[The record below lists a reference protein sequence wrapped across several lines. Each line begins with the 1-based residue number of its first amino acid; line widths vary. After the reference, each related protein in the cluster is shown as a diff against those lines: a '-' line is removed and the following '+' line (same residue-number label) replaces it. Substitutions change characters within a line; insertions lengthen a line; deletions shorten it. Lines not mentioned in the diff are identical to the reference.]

1 MNPKVYLITGPI
13 GSGKSTACNYIKQ
26 HGKTTVDLDIVSN
39 SILESPESIDF
50 LEKNFKSCIIDG
62 KVDRKLLAEI
72 VFKEPSQL
80 QILESYLHPLVLEK
94 LTKIIGKAESDV
106 FIEVSAPKNLH
117 KDFSSIVIIADEKVR
132 RERLKLRGMSPDDID
147 NRINTQQNEDWWR
160 SLGKV
165 VENDTLVGLENN
177 LKKIINFK
185 VISDFSP
192 QGDQPT
198 AIQNLKQGVINN
210 LDYQT
215 LMGITGSGKSAT
227 IAWLIEELQMPS
239 LVLAPNKALAAQL
252 ANEFK
257 QFFPENRV
265 EYFVSYYDYYQ
276 PEAYVPRTDTFIE
289 KDSNINEEIDRL
301 RHSAT
306 SALLLRKDVI
316 VVYSVSCIYGLGSPQ
331 EYKNKIIPL
340 IKGSE
345 FELDKLL
352 EELIKQQYVRND
364 LVVTRGTFR
373 LKGDTLDIFP
383 VYEET
388 IFRIEYFGDE
398 IENITR
404 IDPITGEIL
413 EKLTELAILPASHYV
428 TSEDVMNNALS
439 QIEKDMNKQIKKFEK
454 EEKLLEAQRIKQ
466 RTMFDLEMLRELGV
480 CSGIENYSR
489 YFDGRNRGDHP
500 YTLLDFFQE
509 EFLMVVDESHIAIP
523 QIRGQ
528 FAGDKSRKT
537 TLVDYGFRLPA
548 ALDNRPLKFE
558 EWQTKVKN
566 TVLVSATPGKW
577 ENSNSQ
583 NFVEQ
588 IIRPTGLIDP
598 KIVIRPTENQI
609 EDLLKEIKQ
618 VISKGNRVLVTTLT
632 KKMSEALSDYFLK
645 MGIKTRYL
653 HSDIDTLERIEIL
666 RDLRKGE
673 FDVLVGINLLREGL
687 DLPEVQ
693 LVAILDADKEGFLR
707 SETSLIQTVGRAA
720 RNQEGYVIMYADK
733 ITDSM
738 TFAINETERRRGIQQ
753 EHNRVNNIT
762 PKTIQKEIT
771 DILELVEKTRGS
783 SNISISK
790 SKLNLNEASKTDL
803 IKLSKNIEKEMNLA
817 ADLLEFELAA
827 RLRDELKELKKE
839 INNYS
844 E

>member
-1 MNPKVYLITGPI
+1 MNKFEVVSEFQPK
-13 GSGKSTACNYIKQ
+13 
-26 HGKTTVDLDIVSN
+26 
-39 SILESPESIDF
+39 
-50 LEKNFKSCIIDG
+50 
-62 KVDRKLLAEI
+62 
-72 VFKEPSQL
+72 
-80 QILESYLHPLVLEK
+80 
-94 LTKIIGKAESDV
+94 
-106 FIEVSAPKNLH
+106 
-117 KDFSSIVIIADEKVR
+117 
-132 RERLKLRGMSPDDID
+132 
-147 NRINTQQNEDWWR
+147 
-160 SLGKV
+160 
-165 VENDTLVGLENN
+165 
-177 LKKIINFK
+177 
-185 VISDFSP
+185 
-192 QGDQPT
+192 GDQPN
-198 AIQNLKQGVINN
+198 AIKELKEG
-210 LDYQT
+210 LDKNISHQT
-215 LMGITGSGKSAT
+215 LKGITGSGKSAT
-227 IAWLIEELQMPS
+227 IAWLIEECQLPS

-252 ANEFK
+252 ANEFR
-257 QFFPENRV
+257 QFFPKNRV

-289 KDSNINEEIDRL
+289 KDANINEEIDRL

-306 SALLLRKDVI
+306 SALLLREDVI
-316 VVYSVSCIYGLGSPQ
+316 VVSSVSCIYGLGSPV
-331 EYKNKIIPL
+331 EYRNKLIPI
-340 IKGSE
+340 IKGEE
-345 FELDKLL
+345 FEVDNLL
-352 EELIKQQYVRND
+352 LQLVKQQYVRND
-364 LVVTRGTFR
+364 LVVQRGSFR

-388 IFRIEYFGDE
+388 IFRIEFFGDE
-398 IENITR
+398 IENISR

-428 TSEDVMNNALS
+428 ISDESRKSALN
-439 QIEKDMNKQIKKFEK
+439 QIEKDMLIQVEKFKSEN
-454 EEKLLEAQRIKQ
+454 KLLEAQRIEQ
-466 RTMFDLEMLRELGV
+466 RTKYDLEMLSELGV

-489 YFDGRNRGDHP
+489 YFDGRKPGQAP
-500 YTLLDFFQE
+500 FTLLDFFPS

-528 FAGDKSRKT
+528 YEGDKSRKT
-537 TLVDYGFRLPA
+537 TLVDYGFRLPS

-558 EWQTKVKN
+558 EWEDKVDK
-566 TVLVSATPGKW
+566 TILVSATPGKW
-577 ENSNSQ
+577 EKENSEK
-583 NFVEQ
+583 FVEQ
-588 IIRPTGLIDP
+588 VIRPTGLIDP
-598 KIVIRPTENQI
+598 KIVVKPTENQI
-609 EDLLKEIKQ
+609 QDLLVEIES
-618 VISKGNRVLVTTLT
+618 VVNNGNRVLVTTLT
-632 KKMSEALSDYFLK
+632 KKMSEALSDYLLK
-645 MGIKTRYL
+645 AGIKTRYL

-790 SKLNLNEASKTDL
+790 SKLNLNDASKSDL

>member
-1 MNPKVYLITGPI
+1 MNKF
-13 GSGKSTACNYIKQ
+13 
-26 HGKTTVDLDIVSN
+26 
-39 SILESPESIDF
+39 E
-50 LEKNFKSCIIDG
+50 
-62 KVDRKLLAEI
+62 
-72 VFKEPSQL
+72 
-80 QILESYLHPLVLEK
+80 
-94 LTKIIGKAESDV
+94 
-106 FIEVSAPKNLH
+106 
-117 KDFSSIVIIADEKVR
+117 
-132 RERLKLRGMSPDDID
+132 
-147 NRINTQQNEDWWR
+147 
-160 SLGKV
+160 
-165 VENDTLVGLENN
+165 
-177 LKKIINFK
+177 
-185 VISDFSP
+185 VISEFQP
-192 QGDQPT
+192 KGDQPN
-198 AIQNLKQGVINN
+198 AIKELKEG
-210 LDYQT
+210 LDKNISHQT
-215 LMGITGSGKSAT
+215 LKGITGSGKSAT
-227 IAWLIEELQMPS
+227 IAWLIEECQLPS

-252 ANEFK
+252 ANEFR
-257 QFFPENRV
+257 QFFPKNRV

-289 KDSNINEEIDRL
+289 KDANINEEIDRL

-316 VVYSVSCIYGLGSPQ
+316 VVSSVSCIYGLGSPV
-331 EYKNKIIPL
+331 EYRNKLIPI
-340 IKGSE
+340 IKGEE
-345 FELDKLL
+345 FEVDNLL
-352 EELIKQQYVRND
+352 LQLVKQQYVRND
-364 LVVTRGTFR
+364 LVVQRGSFR

-388 IFRIEYFGDE
+388 IFRIEFFGDE
-398 IENITR
+398 IENISR

-428 TSEDVMNNALS
+428 ISDESRKSALN
-439 QIEKDMNKQIKKFEK
+439 QIEKDMLLQVEKFKSEN
-454 EEKLLEAQRIKQ
+454 KLLEAQRIEQ
-466 RTMFDLEMLRELGV
+466 RTKYDLEMLSELGV

-489 YFDGRNRGDHP
+489 YFDGRKPGQAP
-500 YTLLDFFQE
+500 FTLLDFFPS

-528 FAGDKSRKT
+528 YEGDKSRKT
-537 TLVDYGFRLPA
+537 TLVDYGFRLPS

-558 EWQTKVKN
+558 EWEDKVDK
-566 TVLVSATPGKW
+566 TILVSATPGKW
-577 ENSNSQ
+577 EKENSEK
-583 NFVEQ
+583 FVEQ
-588 IIRPTGLIDP
+588 VIRPTGLIDP
-598 KIVIRPTENQI
+598 KIVVKPTENQI
-609 EDLLKEIKQ
+609 QDLLVEIES
-618 VISKGNRVLVTTLT
+618 VVNNGNRVLVTTLT
-632 KKMSEALSDYFLK
+632 KKMSEALSDYLLK
-645 MGIKTRYL
+645 AGIKTRYL

-790 SKLNLNEASKTDL
+790 SKLNLNDASKTDL

>member
-1 MNPKVYLITGPI
+1 MNK
-13 GSGKSTACNYIKQ
+13 
-26 HGKTTVDLDIVSN
+26 
-39 SILESPESIDF
+39 
-50 LEKNFKSCIIDG
+50 
-62 KVDRKLLAEI
+62 
-72 VFKEPSQL
+72 
-80 QILESYLHPLVLEK
+80 
-94 LTKIIGKAESDV
+94 
-106 FIEVSAPKNLH
+106 
-117 KDFSSIVIIADEKVR
+117 
-132 RERLKLRGMSPDDID
+132 
-147 NRINTQQNEDWWR
+147 
-160 SLGKV
+160 
-165 VENDTLVGLENN
+165 
-177 LKKIINFK
+177 FK
-185 VISDFSP
+185 VISDFTP
-192 QGDQPT
+192 QGDQPK
-198 AIQNLKQGVINN
+198 AIQNLKNGVTNG

-316 VVYSVSCIYGLGSPQ
+316 VVSSVSCIYGLGSPQ

-340 IKGSE
+340 FKGEE
-345 FELDKLL
+345 FELDQLL
-352 EELIKQQYVRND
+352 EELIRQQYVRND

-388 IFRIEYFGDE
+388 IFRVEYFGDT
-398 IENITR
+398 IENILR
-404 IDPITGEIL
+404 IDPVTGEIL

-428 TSEDVMNNALS
+428 TSEDVMNNALT

-454 EEKLLEAQRIKQ
+454 QDKLLEAQRIKQ

-489 YFDGRNRGDHP
+489 YFDGRKPGDPP

-558 EWQTKVKN
+558 EWQGKIKN

-577 ENSNSQ
+577 ENANSS

-598 KIVIRPTENQI
+598 NIIIRPTENQI

-618 VISKGNRVLVTTLT
+618 VIDKGNRVLVTTLT

-687 DLPEVQ
+687 DLPEVE
-693 LVAILDADKEGFLR
+693 LVAIMDADKEGFLR
-707 SETSLIQTVGRAA
+707 SETSLIQTIGRAA
-720 RNQEGYVIMYADK
+720 RNKDGYVIMYADRK
-733 ITDSM
+733 TDSI
-738 TFAINETERRRGIQQ
+738 AKSVYETDRRREIQIA
-753 EHNRVNNIT
+753 HNKKYGIT
-762 PKTIQKEIT
+762 PTTISKEIT
-771 DILELVEKTRGS
+771 DILEMVEKNRPS
-783 SNISISK
+783 RDDMDFKSNIDLS
-790 SKLNLNEASKTDL
+790 NASKQDL
-803 IKLSKNIEKEMNLA
+803 YKISKNIEKEMKVA

-827 RLRDELKELKKE
+827 RLRDELKEIKKE
-839 INNYS
+839 IMELPS
-844 E
+844 

>member
-1 MNPKVYLITGPI
+1 
-13 GSGKSTACNYIKQ
+13 
-26 HGKTTVDLDIVSN
+26 
-39 SILESPESIDF
+39 
-50 LEKNFKSCIIDG
+50 
-62 KVDRKLLAEI
+62 
-72 VFKEPSQL
+72 
-80 QILESYLHPLVLEK
+80 
-94 LTKIIGKAESDV
+94 
-106 FIEVSAPKNLH
+106 
-117 KDFSSIVIIADEKVR
+117 
-132 RERLKLRGMSPDDID
+132 
-147 NRINTQQNEDWWR
+147 
-160 SLGKV
+160 
-165 VENDTLVGLENN
+165 
-177 LKKIINFK
+177 
-185 VISDFSP
+185 
-192 QGDQPT
+192 
-198 AIQNLKQGVINN
+198 
-210 LDYQT
+210 
-215 LMGITGSGKSAT
+215 MGITGSGKSAT
-227 IAWLIEELQMPS
+227 VAWLIEELQMPA

-316 VVYSVSCIYGLGSPQ
+316 VVSSVSCIYGLGSPQ

-340 IKGSE
+340 IKGTE
-345 FELDKLL
+345 FELDQLL

-454 EEKLLEAQRIKQ
+454 EDKLLEAQRIKQ

-489 YFDGRNRGDHP
+489 YFDGRSPGDPP

-558 EWQTKVKN
+558 EWQGKVKN

-588 IIRPTGLIDP
+588 IIRPTGLLDP
-598 KIVIRPTENQI
+598 NIIIRPTQNQI

-687 DLPEVQ
+687 DLPEVE
-693 LVAILDADKEGFLR
+693 LVAIMDADKEGFLR
-707 SETSLIQTVGRAA
+707 SETSLIQTIGRAA
-720 RNQEGYVIMYADK
+720 RNKDGYVIMYADRK
-733 ITDSM
+733 TDSI
-738 TFAINETERRRGIQQ
+738 TKSVYETNRRREIQMA
-753 EHNRVNNIT
+753 HNEKFDIT
-762 PKTIQKEIT
+762 PTTISKEIT
-771 DILELVEKTRGS
+771 DILEMVEKNRPS
-783 SNISISK
+783 KDEMKFMSNI
-790 SKLNLNEASKTDL
+790 NLKNASKQDL
-803 IKLSKNIEKEMNLA
+803 YKISKNIEKEMKVA

-827 RLRDELKELKKE
+827 RLRDELKEIKKE
-839 INNYS
+839 IMELPS
-844 E
+844 

>member
-1 MNPKVYLITGPI
+1 MNK
-13 GSGKSTACNYIKQ
+13 
-26 HGKTTVDLDIVSN
+26 
-39 SILESPESIDF
+39 
-50 LEKNFKSCIIDG
+50 
-62 KVDRKLLAEI
+62 
-72 VFKEPSQL
+72 
-80 QILESYLHPLVLEK
+80 
-94 LTKIIGKAESDV
+94 
-106 FIEVSAPKNLH
+106 
-117 KDFSSIVIIADEKVR
+117 
-132 RERLKLRGMSPDDID
+132 
-147 NRINTQQNEDWWR
+147 
-160 SLGKV
+160 
-165 VENDTLVGLENN
+165 
-177 LKKIINFK
+177 FK
-185 VISDFSP
+185 VISDFTP
-192 QGDQPT
+192 QGDQPK
-198 AIQNLKQGVINN
+198 AIQNLKNGVKNN

-316 VVYSVSCIYGLGSPQ
+316 VVSSVSCIYGLGSPQ

-340 IKGSE
+340 YKGEE
-345 FELDKLL
+345 FELDQLL
-352 EELIKQQYVRND
+352 EELIRQQYVRND

-388 IFRIEYFGDE
+388 IFRIEYFGDV
-398 IENITR
+398 IENIIR
-404 IDPITGEIL
+404 IDPVTGEIL

-428 TSEDVMNNALS
+428 TSEDVMNNALN
-439 QIEKDMNKQIKKFEK
+439 QIENDMNKQIKKFEK
-454 EEKLLEAQRIKQ
+454 EDKLLEAQRIKQ

-489 YFDGRNRGDHP
+489 YFDGRKPGDPP

-558 EWQTKVKN
+558 EWQGKIKN

-577 ENSNSQ
+577 ENANSG

-598 KIVIRPTENQI
+598 NIIIRPTENQI
-609 EDLLKEIKQ
+609 EDLLKEIHQ
-618 VISKGNRVLVTTLT
+618 VIAKGNRVLVTTLT

-687 DLPEVQ
+687 DLPEVE
-693 LVAILDADKEGFLR
+693 LVAIMDADKEGFLR
-707 SETSLIQTVGRAA
+707 SETSLIQTIGRAA
-720 RNQEGYVIMYADK
+720 RNKDGYVIMYADRK
-733 ITDSM
+733 TDS
-738 TFAINETERRRGIQQ
+738 ISKSVYETERRREIQIA
-753 EHNRVNNIT
+753 HNKKYGIT
-762 PKTIQKEIT
+762 PTTISKEIT
-771 DILELVEKTRGS
+771 DILEMVEKNRPS
-783 SNISISK
+783 KEDMDFKSNI
-790 SKLNLNEASKTDL
+790 DL
-803 IKLSKNIEKEMNLA
+803 SNATKQDLYKISKNIEKEMKVA

-827 RLRDELKELKKE
+827 RLRDELKEIKKE
-839 INNYS
+839 IMELPS
-844 E
+844 

>member
-1 MNPKVYLITGPI
+1 MNK
-13 GSGKSTACNYIKQ
+13 
-26 HGKTTVDLDIVSN
+26 
-39 SILESPESIDF
+39 
-50 LEKNFKSCIIDG
+50 
-62 KVDRKLLAEI
+62 
-72 VFKEPSQL
+72 
-80 QILESYLHPLVLEK
+80 
-94 LTKIIGKAESDV
+94 
-106 FIEVSAPKNLH
+106 
-117 KDFSSIVIIADEKVR
+117 
-132 RERLKLRGMSPDDID
+132 
-147 NRINTQQNEDWWR
+147 
-160 SLGKV
+160 
-165 VENDTLVGLENN
+165 
-177 LKKIINFK
+177 FK
-185 VISDFSP
+185 VISDFTP
-192 QGDQPT
+192 QGDQPK
-198 AIQNLKQGVINN
+198 AIQNLKNGVKNN

-316 VVYSVSCIYGLGSPQ
+316 VVSSVSCIYGLGSPQ

-340 IKGSE
+340 YKGEE
-345 FELDKLL
+345 FELDQLL
-352 EELIKQQYVRND
+352 EELIRQQYVRND

-388 IFRIEYFGDE
+388 IFRIEYFGDV
-398 IENITR
+398 IENIIR
-404 IDPITGEIL
+404 IDPVTGEIL

-428 TSEDVMNNALS
+428 TSEDVMNNALN
-439 QIEKDMNKQIKKFEK
+439 QIENDMNKQIQKFEK
-454 EEKLLEAQRIKQ
+454 EDKLLEAQRIKQ

-489 YFDGRNRGDHP
+489 YFDGRKPGDPP

-558 EWQTKVKN
+558 EWQGKIKN

-577 ENSNSQ
+577 ENANSG

-598 KIVIRPTENQI
+598 NIIIRPTENQI
-609 EDLLKEIKQ
+609 EDLLKEIHQ
-618 VISKGNRVLVTTLT
+618 VIAKGNRVLVTTLT

-687 DLPEVQ
+687 DLPEVE
-693 LVAILDADKEGFLR
+693 LVAIMDADKEGFLR
-707 SETSLIQTVGRAA
+707 SETSLIQTIGRAA
-720 RNQEGYVIMYADK
+720 RNKDGYVIMYADRK
-733 ITDSM
+733 TDS
-738 TFAINETERRRGIQQ
+738 ISKSVYETERRREIQIA
-753 EHNRVNNIT
+753 HNKKYGIT
-762 PKTIQKEIT
+762 PTTISKEIT
-771 DILELVEKTRGS
+771 DILEMVEKNRPS
-783 SNISISK
+783 KEDMDFKSNIDLS
-790 SKLNLNEASKTDL
+790 NASKQDL
-803 IKLSKNIEKEMNLA
+803 YKISKNIEKEMKVA

-827 RLRDELKELKKE
+827 RLRDELKEIKKE
-839 INNYS
+839 IMELPS
-844 E
+844 

>member
-1 MNPKVYLITGPI
+1 MNK
-13 GSGKSTACNYIKQ
+13 
-26 HGKTTVDLDIVSN
+26 
-39 SILESPESIDF
+39 
-50 LEKNFKSCIIDG
+50 
-62 KVDRKLLAEI
+62 
-72 VFKEPSQL
+72 
-80 QILESYLHPLVLEK
+80 
-94 LTKIIGKAESDV
+94 
-106 FIEVSAPKNLH
+106 
-117 KDFSSIVIIADEKVR
+117 
-132 RERLKLRGMSPDDID
+132 
-147 NRINTQQNEDWWR
+147 
-160 SLGKV
+160 
-165 VENDTLVGLENN
+165 
-177 LKKIINFK
+177 FK
-185 VISDFSP
+185 VISDFTP
-192 QGDQPT
+192 QGDQPK
-198 AIQNLKQGVINN
+198 AIQNLKNGVTNG

-316 VVYSVSCIYGLGSPQ
+316 VVSSVSCIYGLGSPQ

-340 IKGSE
+340 FKGEE
-345 FELDKLL
+345 FELDQLL
-352 EELIKQQYVRND
+352 EELIRQQYVRND

-388 IFRIEYFGDE
+388 IFRVEYFGDE
-398 IENITR
+398 IENILR
-404 IDPITGEIL
+404 IDPVTGEIL

-428 TSEDVMNNALS
+428 TSEDVMNNALN

-454 EEKLLEAQRIKQ
+454 QDKLLEAQRIKQ

-489 YFDGRNRGDHP
+489 YFDGRKPGDPP

-558 EWQTKVKN
+558 EWQGKIKN

-577 ENSNSQ
+577 ENANSS

-598 KIVIRPTENQI
+598 NIIIRPTENQI

-618 VISKGNRVLVTTLT
+618 VIDKGNRVLVTTLT

-687 DLPEVQ
+687 DLPEVE
-693 LVAILDADKEGFLR
+693 LVAIMDADKEGFLR
-707 SETSLIQTVGRAA
+707 SETSLIQTIGRAA
-720 RNQEGYVIMYADK
+720 RNKDGYVIMYADRK
-733 ITDSM
+733 TDSI
-738 TFAINETERRRGIQQ
+738 AKSVYETDRRREIQIA
-753 EHNRVNNIT
+753 HNKKYGIT
-762 PKTIQKEIT
+762 PKTISKEIT
-771 DILELVEKTRGS
+771 DILEMVEKNRPS
-783 SNISISK
+783 RDDMDFKSNIDLS
-790 SKLNLNEASKTDL
+790 NASKQDL
-803 IKLSKNIEKEMNLA
+803 YKISKNIEKEMKVA

-827 RLRDELKELKKE
+827 RLRDELKEIKKE
-839 INNYS
+839 IMELPS
-844 E
+844 

>member
-1 MNPKVYLITGPI
+1 MNK
-13 GSGKSTACNYIKQ
+13 
-26 HGKTTVDLDIVSN
+26 
-39 SILESPESIDF
+39 
-50 LEKNFKSCIIDG
+50 
-62 KVDRKLLAEI
+62 
-72 VFKEPSQL
+72 
-80 QILESYLHPLVLEK
+80 
-94 LTKIIGKAESDV
+94 
-106 FIEVSAPKNLH
+106 
-117 KDFSSIVIIADEKVR
+117 
-132 RERLKLRGMSPDDID
+132 
-147 NRINTQQNEDWWR
+147 
-160 SLGKV
+160 
-165 VENDTLVGLENN
+165 
-177 LKKIINFK
+177 FK
-185 VISDFSP
+185 VISDFTP
-192 QGDQPT
+192 QGDQPK
-198 AIQNLKQGVINN
+198 AIQNLKNGVTKG

-316 VVYSVSCIYGLGSPQ
+316 VVSSVSCIYGLGSPQ

-340 IKGSE
+340 FKGEE
-345 FELDKLL
+345 FELDQLL
-352 EELIKQQYVRND
+352 EELIRQQYVRND

-388 IFRIEYFGDE
+388 IFRVEYFGDV
-398 IENITR
+398 IENILR
-404 IDPITGEIL
+404 IDPVTGEIL

-428 TSEDVMNNALS
+428 TSEDVMNNALN

-454 EEKLLEAQRIKQ
+454 QDKLLEAQRIKQ

-489 YFDGRNRGDHP
+489 YFDGRKPGDPP

-558 EWQTKVKN
+558 EWQGKIKN

-577 ENSNSQ
+577 ENANSS

-598 KIVIRPTENQI
+598 NIIIRPTENQI

-618 VISKGNRVLVTTLT
+618 VIDKGNRVLVTTLT

-687 DLPEVQ
+687 DLPEVE
-693 LVAILDADKEGFLR
+693 LVAIMDADKEGFLR
-707 SETSLIQTVGRAA
+707 SETSLIQTIGRAA
-720 RNQEGYVIMYADK
+720 RNKDGYVIMYADRK
-733 ITDSM
+733 TDSI
-738 TFAINETERRRGIQQ
+738 AKSVYETDRRREIQIA
-753 EHNRVNNIT
+753 HNKKYGIT
-762 PKTIQKEIT
+762 PTTISKEIT
-771 DILELVEKTRGS
+771 DILEMVEKNRPS
-783 SNISISK
+783 RDDMDFKSNIDLS
-790 SKLNLNEASKTDL
+790 NASKQDL
-803 IKLSKNIEKEMNLA
+803 YKISKNIEKEMKVA

-827 RLRDELKELKKE
+827 RLRDELKEIKKE
-839 INNYS
+839 IMELPS
-844 E
+844 

>member
-1 MNPKVYLITGPI
+1 MNKFEVVSEFQPK
-13 GSGKSTACNYIKQ
+13 
-26 HGKTTVDLDIVSN
+26 
-39 SILESPESIDF
+39 
-50 LEKNFKSCIIDG
+50 
-62 KVDRKLLAEI
+62 
-72 VFKEPSQL
+72 
-80 QILESYLHPLVLEK
+80 
-94 LTKIIGKAESDV
+94 
-106 FIEVSAPKNLH
+106 
-117 KDFSSIVIIADEKVR
+117 
-132 RERLKLRGMSPDDID
+132 
-147 NRINTQQNEDWWR
+147 
-160 SLGKV
+160 
-165 VENDTLVGLENN
+165 
-177 LKKIINFK
+177 
-185 VISDFSP
+185 
-192 QGDQPT
+192 GDQPN
-198 AIQNLKQGVINN
+198 AIKELKEG
-210 LDYQT
+210 LDKNISHQT
-215 LMGITGSGKSAT
+215 LKGITGSGKSAT
-227 IAWLIEELQMPS
+227 IAWLIEECQLPS

-252 ANEFK
+252 ANEFR
-257 QFFPENRV
+257 QFFPKNRV

-289 KDSNINEEIDRL
+289 KDANINEEIDRL

-306 SALLLRKDVI
+306 SALLLREDVI
-316 VVYSVSCIYGLGSPQ
+316 VVSSVSCIYGLGSPV
-331 EYKNKIIPL
+331 EYRNKLIPI
-340 IKGSE
+340 IKGEE
-345 FELDKLL
+345 FEVDNLL
-352 EELIKQQYVRND
+352 LQLVKQQYVRND
-364 LVVTRGTFR
+364 LVVQRGSFR

-388 IFRIEYFGDE
+388 IFRIEFFGDE
-398 IENITR
+398 IENISR

-428 TSEDVMNNALS
+428 ISDESRKSALN
-439 QIEKDMNKQIKKFEK
+439 QIEKDMLIQIEKFKSEN
-454 EEKLLEAQRIKQ
+454 KLLEAQRIEQ
-466 RTMFDLEMLRELGV
+466 RTKYDLEMLSELGV

-489 YFDGRNRGDHP
+489 YFEGRKPGQAP
-500 YTLLDFFQE
+500 FTLLDFFPS

-528 FAGDKSRKT
+528 YEGDKSRKT
-537 TLVDYGFRLPA
+537 TLVDYGFRLPS

-558 EWQTKVKN
+558 EWEDKVDK
-566 TVLVSATPGKW
+566 TILVSATPGKW
-577 ENSNSQ
+577 EKENSKK
-583 NFVEQ
+583 FVEQ
-588 IIRPTGLIDP
+588 VIRPTGLIDP
-598 KIVIRPTENQI
+598 KIVVKPTENQI
-609 EDLLKEIKQ
+609 QDLLVEIES
-618 VISKGNRVLVTTLT
+618 VVNNGNRVLVTTLT
-632 KKMSEALSDYFLK
+632 KKMSEALSDYLLK
-645 MGIKTRYL
+645 AGIKTRYL

-738 TFAINETERRRGIQQ
+738 AFAINETERRRGIQQ

-790 SKLNLNEASKTDL
+790 SKLNLNDASKTDL

>member
-1 MNPKVYLITGPI
+1 MLRLK
-13 GSGKSTACNYIKQ
+13 NY
-26 HGKTTVDLDIVSN
+26 
-39 SILESPESIDF
+39 SILAMN
-50 LEKNFKSCIIDG
+50 K
-62 KVDRKLLAEI
+62 
-72 VFKEPSQL
+72 
-80 QILESYLHPLVLEK
+80 
-94 LTKIIGKAESDV
+94 
-106 FIEVSAPKNLH
+106 
-117 KDFSSIVIIADEKVR
+117 
-132 RERLKLRGMSPDDID
+132 
-147 NRINTQQNEDWWR
+147 
-160 SLGKV
+160 
-165 VENDTLVGLENN
+165 
-177 LKKIINFK
+177 FK
-185 VISDFSP
+185 VISDFTP
-192 QGDQPT
+192 QGDQPK
-198 AIQNLKQGVINN
+198 AIENLKNGVMNN

-215 LMGITGSGKSAT
+215 LMGITGSGKSAK

-316 VVYSVSCIYGLGSPQ
+316 VVSSVSCIYGLGSPQ

-340 IKGSE
+340 YKGEE
-345 FELDKLL
+345 FELDQLL
-352 EELIKQQYVRND
+352 EELIRQQYIRND

-388 IFRIEYFGDE
+388 IFRIEYFGDV
-398 IENITR
+398 IENIIR
-404 IDPITGEIL
+404 IDPVTGEIL

-428 TSEDVMNNALS
+428 TSEDVMNNALN
-439 QIEKDMNKQIKKFEK
+439 QIENDMNKQIQKFEK
-454 EEKLLEAQRIKQ
+454 EDKLLEAQRIKQ

-489 YFDGRNRGDHP
+489 YFDGRKPGDPP

-558 EWQTKVKN
+558 EWQGKINN

-577 ENSNSQ
+577 ENANSG

-598 KIVIRPTENQI
+598 NIIIRPTENQI
-609 EDLLKEIKQ
+609 EDLLKEIHQ
-618 VISKGNRVLVTTLT
+618 VIAKGNRVLVTTLT

-666 RDLRKGE
+666 RDLRKGV

-687 DLPEVQ
+687 DLPEVE
-693 LVAILDADKEGFLR
+693 LVAIMDADKEGFLR
-707 SETSLIQTVGRAA
+707 SETSLIQTIGRAA
-720 RNQEGYVIMYADK
+720 RNKDGYVIMYADRK
-733 ITDSM
+733 TDS
-738 TFAINETERRRGIQQ
+738 ISKSVYETERRREIQIA
-753 EHNRVNNIT
+753 HNKKYGIT
-762 PKTIQKEIT
+762 PTTISKEIT
-771 DILELVEKTRGS
+771 DILEMVEKNRPS
-783 SNISISK
+783 KEDMDFKSNIDLS
-790 SKLNLNEASKTDL
+790 NASKQDL
-803 IKLSKNIEKEMNLA
+803 YKISKNIEKEMKVA

-827 RLRDELKELKKE
+827 RLRDELKEIKKE
-839 INNYS
+839 IMELPS
-844 E
+844 

>member
-1 MNPKVYLITGPI
+1 MKKFEVVSEFQPK
-13 GSGKSTACNYIKQ
+13 
-26 HGKTTVDLDIVSN
+26 
-39 SILESPESIDF
+39 
-50 LEKNFKSCIIDG
+50 
-62 KVDRKLLAEI
+62 
-72 VFKEPSQL
+72 
-80 QILESYLHPLVLEK
+80 
-94 LTKIIGKAESDV
+94 
-106 FIEVSAPKNLH
+106 
-117 KDFSSIVIIADEKVR
+117 
-132 RERLKLRGMSPDDID
+132 
-147 NRINTQQNEDWWR
+147 
-160 SLGKV
+160 
-165 VENDTLVGLENN
+165 
-177 LKKIINFK
+177 
-185 VISDFSP
+185 
-192 QGDQPT
+192 GDQPN
-198 AIQNLKQGVINN
+198 AIKELKEG
-210 LDYQT
+210 LDKNISHQT
-215 LMGITGSGKSAT
+215 LKGITGSGKSAT
-227 IAWLIEELQMPS
+227 IAWLIEECQLPS

-252 ANEFK
+252 ANEFR
-257 QFFPENRV
+257 QFFPKNRV

-289 KDSNINEEIDRL
+289 KDANINEEIDRL

-306 SALLLRKDVI
+306 SALLLREDVI
-316 VVYSVSCIYGLGSPQ
+316 VVSSVSCIYGLGSPV
-331 EYKNKIIPL
+331 EYRNKLIPI
-340 IKGSE
+340 IKGEE
-345 FELDKLL
+345 FEVDNLL
-352 EELIKQQYVRND
+352 LQLVKQQYVRND
-364 LVVTRGTFR
+364 LVVQRGSFR

-388 IFRIEYFGDE
+388 IFRIEFFGDE
-398 IENITR
+398 IENISR

-428 TSEDVMNNALS
+428 ISDESRKSALN
-439 QIEKDMNKQIKKFEK
+439 QIEKDMLIQVEKFKSEN
-454 EEKLLEAQRIKQ
+454 KLLEAQRIEQ
-466 RTMFDLEMLRELGV
+466 RTKYDLEMLSELGV

-489 YFDGRNRGDHP
+489 YFDGRKPGQAP
-500 YTLLDFFQE
+500 FTLLDFFPS

-528 FAGDKSRKT
+528 YEGDKSRKT
-537 TLVDYGFRLPA
+537 TLVDYGFRLPS

-558 EWQTKVKN
+558 EWEDKVDK
-566 TVLVSATPGKW
+566 TILVSATPGKW
-577 ENSNSQ
+577 EKENSEK
-583 NFVEQ
+583 FVEQ
-588 IIRPTGLIDP
+588 VIRPTGLIDP
-598 KIVIRPTENQI
+598 KIVVKPTENQI
-609 EDLLKEIKQ
+609 QDLLVEIES
-618 VISKGNRVLVTTLT
+618 VVNNGNRVLVTTLT
-632 KKMSEALSDYFLK
+632 KKMSEALSDYLLK
-645 MGIKTRYL
+645 AGIKTRYL

-790 SKLNLNEASKTDL
+790 SKLNLNDASKSDL

>member
-1 MNPKVYLITGPI
+1 MNK
-13 GSGKSTACNYIKQ
+13 
-26 HGKTTVDLDIVSN
+26 
-39 SILESPESIDF
+39 
-50 LEKNFKSCIIDG
+50 
-62 KVDRKLLAEI
+62 
-72 VFKEPSQL
+72 
-80 QILESYLHPLVLEK
+80 
-94 LTKIIGKAESDV
+94 
-106 FIEVSAPKNLH
+106 
-117 KDFSSIVIIADEKVR
+117 
-132 RERLKLRGMSPDDID
+132 
-147 NRINTQQNEDWWR
+147 
-160 SLGKV
+160 
-165 VENDTLVGLENN
+165 
-177 LKKIINFK
+177 FK

-192 QGDQPT
+192 QGDQPN

-306 SALLLRKDVI
+306 SALLLREDVI
-316 VVYSVSCIYGLGSPQ
+316 VVSSVSCIYGLGSPQ

-352 EELIKQQYVRND
+352 EELIRQQYVRND

-398 IENITR
+398 IENISR

-454 EEKLLEAQRIKQ
+454 EDKLLEAQRIKQ

-489 YFDGRNRGDHP
+489 YFDGRNPGDPP
-500 YTLLDFFQE
+500 YTLLDFFQD

-687 DLPEVQ
+687 DLPEVE
-693 LVAILDADKEGFLR
+693 LVAIMDADKEGFLR
-707 SETSLIQTVGRAA
+707 SETSLIQTIGRAA
-720 RNQEGYVIMYADK
+720 RNKDGYVIMYADRK
-733 ITDSM
+733 TDSISKSV
-738 TFAINETERRRGIQQ
+738 FETNRRREIQMA
-753 EHNRVNNIT
+753 HNEKYNIT
-762 PKTIQKEIT
+762 PTTISKEIT
-771 DILELVEKTRGS
+771 DILEMVEKNRPSKDDMTFR
-783 SNISISK
+783 SNIDLK
-790 SKLNLNEASKTDL
+790 NASKQDL
-803 IKLSKNIEKEMNLA
+803 YKISKNIEKEMKVA

-827 RLRDELKELKKE
+827 RLRDELKEIKKE
-839 INNYS
+839 IMELPN
-844 E
+844 

>member
-1 MNPKVYLITGPI
+1 MN
-13 GSGKSTACNYIKQ
+13 
-26 HGKTTVDLDIVSN
+26 
-39 SILESPESIDF
+39 
-50 LEKNFKSCIIDG
+50 
-62 KVDRKLLAEI
+62 
-72 VFKEPSQL
+72 
-80 QILESYLHPLVLEK
+80 
-94 LTKIIGKAESDV
+94 
-106 FIEVSAPKNLH
+106 
-117 KDFSSIVIIADEKVR
+117 
-132 RERLKLRGMSPDDID
+132 
-147 NRINTQQNEDWWR
+147 
-160 SLGKV
+160 
-165 VENDTLVGLENN
+165 
-177 LKKIINFK
+177 NFK
-185 VISDFSP
+185 VISDFIP
-192 QGDQPT
+192 QGDQPE
-198 AIQNLKQGVINN
+198 AIKNLKNGVASN

-215 LMGITGSGKSAT
+215 LKGITGSGKSAT

-316 VVYSVSCIYGLGSPQ
+316 VVSSVSCIYGLGSPQ

-340 IKGSE
+340 IKGEE
-345 FELDKLL
+345 FELDQLL
-352 EELIKQQYVRND
+352 EELIRQQYVRND

-388 IFRIEYFGDE
+388 IFRVEFFGDE
-398 IENITR
+398 IEKISR
-404 IDPITGEIL
+404 IDPVTGEIL

-428 TSEDVMNNALS
+428 TSEDVMSAALD
-439 QIEKDMNKQIKKFEK
+439 QIEKDMNIQIKKFEK
-454 EEKLLEAQRIKQ
+454 EDKLLEAQRIKQ
-466 RTMFDLEMLRELGV
+466 RTMFDMEMLRELGV

-489 YFDGRNRGDHP
+489 YFDGRKPGEPP

-558 EWQTKVKN
+558 EWQGKVKN

-577 ENSNSQ
+577 ENANSQ

-588 IIRPTGLIDP
+588 IIRPTGLLDP
-598 KIVIRPTENQI
+598 NIIIRPTENQI
-609 EDLLKEIKQ
+609 EDLLKEIKE

-666 RDLRKGE
+666 RDLRRGE

-687 DLPEVQ
+687 DLPEVE
-693 LVAILDADKEGFLR
+693 LVAIMDADKEGFLR
-707 SETSLIQTVGRAA
+707 SETSLIQTIGRAA
-720 RNQEGYVIMYADK
+720 RNKDGYVIMYADRK
-733 ITDSM
+733 TDS
-738 TFAINETERRRGIQQ
+738 ISKSVYETNRRRDIQMA
-753 EHNRVNNIT
+753 HNKKYGIT
-762 PKTIQKEIT
+762 PTTISKEIT
-771 DILELVEKTRGS
+771 DILEMVEKNRPS
-783 SNISISK
+783 KDDMSFKSNIDLK
-790 SKLNLNEASKTDL
+790 NASKQDL
-803 IKLSKNIEKEMNLA
+803 YKISKNIEKEMKVA

-827 RLRDELKELKKE
+827 RLRDELKEIKKE
-839 INNYS
+839 IMELPS
-844 E
+844 

>member
-1 MNPKVYLITGPI
+1 MNKFEVVSEFQPK
-13 GSGKSTACNYIKQ
+13 
-26 HGKTTVDLDIVSN
+26 
-39 SILESPESIDF
+39 
-50 LEKNFKSCIIDG
+50 
-62 KVDRKLLAEI
+62 
-72 VFKEPSQL
+72 
-80 QILESYLHPLVLEK
+80 
-94 LTKIIGKAESDV
+94 
-106 FIEVSAPKNLH
+106 
-117 KDFSSIVIIADEKVR
+117 
-132 RERLKLRGMSPDDID
+132 
-147 NRINTQQNEDWWR
+147 
-160 SLGKV
+160 
-165 VENDTLVGLENN
+165 
-177 LKKIINFK
+177 
-185 VISDFSP
+185 
-192 QGDQPT
+192 GDQPN
-198 AIQNLKQGVINN
+198 AIKELKEG
-210 LDYQT
+210 LDKNISHQT
-215 LMGITGSGKSAT
+215 LKGITGSGKSAT
-227 IAWLIEELQMPS
+227 IAWLIEECQLPS

-252 ANEFK
+252 ANEFR
-257 QFFPENRV
+257 QFFPKNRV

-289 KDSNINEEIDRL
+289 KDANINEEIDRL

-306 SALLLRKDVI
+306 SALLLREDVI
-316 VVYSVSCIYGLGSPQ
+316 VVSSVSCIYGLGSPI
-331 EYKNKIIPL
+331 EYRNKLIPI
-340 IKGSE
+340 IKGEE
-345 FELDKLL
+345 FEVDNLL
-352 EELIKQQYVRND
+352 LQLIKQQYVRND
-364 LVVTRGTFR
+364 LVVQRGSFR

-388 IFRIEYFGDE
+388 IFRIEFFGDE
-398 IENITR
+398 VENISR

-428 TSEDVMNNALS
+428 ISDESRKSALN
-439 QIEKDMNKQIKKFEK
+439 QIEKDMLIQVEKFKSEN
-454 EEKLLEAQRIKQ
+454 KLLEAQRIEQ
-466 RTMFDLEMLRELGV
+466 RTKYDLEMLSELGV

-489 YFDGRNRGDHP
+489 YFDGRKPGQAP
-500 YTLLDFFQE
+500 FTLLDFFPS

-528 FAGDKSRKT
+528 YEGDKSRKT
-537 TLVDYGFRLPA
+537 TLVDYGFRLPS

-558 EWQTKVKN
+558 EWEDKVDK
-566 TVLVSATPGKW
+566 TILVSATPGKW
-577 ENSNSQ
+577 EKENSEK
-583 NFVEQ
+583 FVEQ
-588 IIRPTGLIDP
+588 VIRPTGLIDP
-598 KIVIRPTENQI
+598 KIVVKPTENQI
-609 EDLLKEIKQ
+609 QDLLVEIES
-618 VISKGNRVLVTTLT
+618 VVNNGNRVLVTTLT
-632 KKMSEALSDYFLK
+632 KKMSEALSDYLLK
-645 MGIKTRYL
+645 AGIKTRYL

-707 SETSLIQTVGRAA
+707 SETSLIQTIGRAA

-790 SKLNLNEASKTDL
+790 SKLNLNDASKSDL

>member
-1 MNPKVYLITGPI
+1 MNK
-13 GSGKSTACNYIKQ
+13 
-26 HGKTTVDLDIVSN
+26 
-39 SILESPESIDF
+39 
-50 LEKNFKSCIIDG
+50 
-62 KVDRKLLAEI
+62 
-72 VFKEPSQL
+72 
-80 QILESYLHPLVLEK
+80 
-94 LTKIIGKAESDV
+94 
-106 FIEVSAPKNLH
+106 
-117 KDFSSIVIIADEKVR
+117 
-132 RERLKLRGMSPDDID
+132 
-147 NRINTQQNEDWWR
+147 
-160 SLGKV
+160 
-165 VENDTLVGLENN
+165 
-177 LKKIINFK
+177 FK
-185 VISDFSP
+185 VISDFTP
-192 QGDQPT
+192 QGDQPK
-198 AIQNLKQGVINN
+198 AIQNLKNGVKNN

-316 VVYSVSCIYGLGSPQ
+316 VVSSVSCIYGLGSPQ

-340 IKGSE
+340 YKGEE
-345 FELDKLL
+345 FELDQLL
-352 EELIKQQYVRND
+352 EELIRQQYVRND

-388 IFRIEYFGDE
+388 IFRIEYFGDV
-398 IENITR
+398 IENIIR
-404 IDPITGEIL
+404 IDPVTGEIL

-428 TSEDVMNNALS
+428 TSEDVMNNALN
-439 QIEKDMNKQIKKFEK
+439 QIENDMNKQIKKFEK
-454 EEKLLEAQRIKQ
+454 EDKLLEAQRIKQ

-489 YFDGRNRGDHP
+489 YFDGRKPGDPP

-558 EWQTKVKN
+558 EWQGKIKN

-577 ENSNSQ
+577 ENANSG

-598 KIVIRPTENQI
+598 NIIIRPTENQI
-609 EDLLKEIKQ
+609 EDLLKEIHQ
-618 VISKGNRVLVTTLT
+618 VIAKGNRVLVTTLT

-687 DLPEVQ
+687 DLPEVE
-693 LVAILDADKEGFLR
+693 LVAIMDADKEGFLR
-707 SETSLIQTVGRAA
+707 SETSLIQTIGRAA
-720 RNQEGYVIMYADK
+720 RNKDGYVIMYADRK
-733 ITDSM
+733 TDS
-738 TFAINETERRRGIQQ
+738 ISKSVYETERRREIQIA
-753 EHNRVNNIT
+753 HNKKYGIT
-762 PKTIQKEIT
+762 PTTISKEIT
-771 DILELVEKTRGS
+771 DILEMVEKNRPS
-783 SNISISK
+783 KEDMDFKPNIDLSN
-790 SKLNLNEASKTDL
+790 ASKQDL
-803 IKLSKNIEKEMNLA
+803 YKISKNIEKEMKVA

-827 RLRDELKELKKE
+827 RLRDELKEIKKE
-839 INNYS
+839 IMELPS
-844 E
+844 

>member
-1 MNPKVYLITGPI
+1 MNK
-13 GSGKSTACNYIKQ
+13 
-26 HGKTTVDLDIVSN
+26 
-39 SILESPESIDF
+39 
-50 LEKNFKSCIIDG
+50 
-62 KVDRKLLAEI
+62 
-72 VFKEPSQL
+72 
-80 QILESYLHPLVLEK
+80 
-94 LTKIIGKAESDV
+94 
-106 FIEVSAPKNLH
+106 
-117 KDFSSIVIIADEKVR
+117 
-132 RERLKLRGMSPDDID
+132 
-147 NRINTQQNEDWWR
+147 
-160 SLGKV
+160 
-165 VENDTLVGLENN
+165 
-177 LKKIINFK
+177 FK

-192 QGDQPT
+192 QGDQPN

-316 VVYSVSCIYGLGSPQ
+316 VVSSVSCIYGLGSPQ

-352 EELIKQQYVRND
+352 EELIRQQYVRND

-398 IENITR
+398 IENISR

-413 EKLTELAILPASHYV
+413 EKLMELAILPASHYV

-454 EEKLLEAQRIKQ
+454 EDKLLEAQRIKQ

-489 YFDGRNRGDHP
+489 YFDGRNPGDPP
-500 YTLLDFFQE
+500 YTLLDFFQD

-687 DLPEVQ
+687 DLPEVE
-693 LVAILDADKEGFLR
+693 LVAIMDADKEGFLR
-707 SETSLIQTVGRAA
+707 SETSLIQTIGRAA
-720 RNQEGYVIMYADK
+720 RNKDGYVIMYADRK
-733 ITDSM
+733 TDSISKSV
-738 TFAINETERRRGIQQ
+738 FETNRRREIQMA
-753 EHNRVNNIT
+753 HNEKYNIT
-762 PKTIQKEIT
+762 PTTISKEIT
-771 DILELVEKTRGS
+771 DILEMVEKNRPSKDDMTFR
-783 SNISISK
+783 SNIDLK
-790 SKLNLNEASKTDL
+790 NASKQDL
-803 IKLSKNIEKEMNLA
+803 YKISKNIEKEMKVA

-827 RLRDELKELKKE
+827 RLRDELKEIKKE
-839 INNYS
+839 IMELPN
-844 E
+844 

>member
-1 MNPKVYLITGPI
+1 MNK
-13 GSGKSTACNYIKQ
+13 
-26 HGKTTVDLDIVSN
+26 
-39 SILESPESIDF
+39 
-50 LEKNFKSCIIDG
+50 
-62 KVDRKLLAEI
+62 
-72 VFKEPSQL
+72 
-80 QILESYLHPLVLEK
+80 
-94 LTKIIGKAESDV
+94 
-106 FIEVSAPKNLH
+106 
-117 KDFSSIVIIADEKVR
+117 
-132 RERLKLRGMSPDDID
+132 
-147 NRINTQQNEDWWR
+147 
-160 SLGKV
+160 
-165 VENDTLVGLENN
+165 
-177 LKKIINFK
+177 FK
-185 VISDFSP
+185 VISDFTP
-192 QGDQPT
+192 QGDQPK
-198 AIQNLKQGVINN
+198 AIQNLKNGVENN

-316 VVYSVSCIYGLGSPQ
+316 VVSSVSCIYGLGSPQ

-340 IKGSE
+340 FKGEE
-345 FELDKLL
+345 FELDQLL
-352 EELIKQQYVRND
+352 EELIRQQYVRND

-398 IENITR
+398 IENILR
-404 IDPITGEIL
+404 IDPVTGEIL

-428 TSEDVMNNALS
+428 TSEDVMNNALEK
-439 QIEKDMNKQIKKFEK
+439 IENDMNKQIKKFEK
-454 EEKLLEAQRIKQ
+454 EDKLLEAQRIKQ
-466 RTMFDLEMLRELGV
+466 RTLFDLEMLKELGV

-489 YFDGRNRGDHP
+489 YFDGRKPGDAP

-558 EWQTKVKN
+558 EWQGKVKN

-577 ENSNSQ
+577 ENANSH

-598 KIVIRPTENQI
+598 NIIIRPTENQI
-609 EDLLKEIKQ
+609 EDLLKEINQ
-618 VISKGNRVLVTTLT
+618 VIAKGNRILVTTLT

-653 HSDIDTLERIEIL
+653 HSGIDTLERIEIL

-687 DLPEVQ
+687 DLPEVE
-693 LVAILDADKEGFLR
+693 LVAIMDADKEGFLR
-707 SETSLIQTVGRAA
+707 SETSLIQTIGRAA
-720 RNQEGYVIMYADK
+720 RNKDGYVIMYADRK
-733 ITDSM
+733 TDSISK
-738 TFAINETERRRGIQQ
+738 AVYETERRREIQMA
-753 EHNRVNNIT
+753 HNKKYGIT
-762 PKTIQKEIT
+762 PTTISKEIT
-771 DILELVEKTRGS
+771 DILEMVEKNRPS
-783 SNISISK
+783 KREMDFKSNIDLS
-790 SKLNLNEASKTDL
+790 NASKQDL
-803 IKLSKNIEKEMNLA
+803 YKISKNIEKEMKVA

-827 RLRDELKELKKE
+827 RLRDELKEIKKE
-839 INNYS
+839 IMELPS
-844 E
+844 